1 MTRRTLIFL
10 AAGGSLAVLLG
21 AFAFQH
27 LGGVA
32 PCELCLL
39 QRWPHAA
46 AVLIGLVALIW
57 PFRGLACAGAV
68 AALATAGLAVY
79 HSGVER
85 RWWEGPSTCT
95 SGSTAGVSAEDLLNR
110 ILATPVVRC
119 DEISW
124 DILGLSLANLNVA
137 ISVGLAM
144 IWIAAARR

>member
-1 MTRRTLIFL
+1 MTRKTLIFL

-39 QRWPHAA
+39 QRWPHGA
-46 AVLIGLVALIW
+46 AVLIGLGALVW
-57 PFRGLACAGAV
+57 PLRGLAFAGAV

-95 SGSTAGVSAEDLLNR
+95 SGGTTGISAEDLLNR

-137 ISVGLAM
+137 ISAGLAM